1 MIATVA
7 PERAAGDAVPV
18 TAAPTE
24 PRRVGWLLLAALV
37 CAFGI
42 RVAIGL
48 TDDAPST
55 DETAYLRSGVS
66 LVEGDGFERDGHPEL
81 HFPPLVPALL
91 GLGSLVFDD
100 AHTGAVWLT
109 ILAGT
114 AVVVP
119 LSLLAR
125 RVGGAAAGVAAAWI
139 AALAPAVATSPTNRG
154 AGSEAT
160 YALLVVLALW
170 WVVDAADHRG
180 RARGWRVVAAG
191 VAVGLAYL
199 TRPEGLFVG
208 VPLGIAVVVLARRR
222 GDGAA
227 DGDEAGPSR
236 LRSVA
241 LVAAFVVP
249 ILLCVAPYAAY
260 LHGNTGRWQL
270 TAKTQDASI
279 EAWQAVA
286 RADRQARDRVL
297 YALDETGYGFSTER
311 TSLPALALDDP
322 GGYVVVLR
330 SNVAE
335 LAQALVNPTAGQLL
349 AWLLLPLPVWG
360 LVGLGLWRY
369 RRSRPIQLLVA
380 VAALPVATSLVFFVQ
395 PRYLMAAATLA
406 VVPAA
411 VALAGFA
418 GNVRRWLTAG
428 VVVLLL
434 LSSVQAFEGPGGW
447 WHPADHTDQRDAGEW
462 LAAHTDADD
471 PVMTRSMIVG
481 YYAERPTLAIPYADL
496 DRIVDFGRHYGAQY
510 LVVDW
515 YTVKRLRPQMRELQ
529 TDDEVPGLRLVHE
542 VTREGRT
549 TRIFAFDPAP
559 PKDVPMGPSLGF
571 VGDGTA

>member
-1 MIATVA
+1 MVATVTQGRDA
-7 PERAAGDAVPV
+7 EAESPAAAVP
-18 TAAPTE
+18 AE
-24 PRRVGWLLLAALV
+24 SRRHGWLLLAALL

-55 DETAYLRSGVS
+55 DETAYLRSGIS

-91 GLGSLVFDD
+91 GLGSLVLDD

-125 RVGGAAAGVAAAWI
+125 RVGGPGAGVAAAWI

-154 AGSEAT
+154 AGSEAA
-160 YALLVVLALW
+160 YVLLVVLALW
-170 WVVDAADHRG
+170 WVVDAADHRDG
-180 RARGWRVVAAG
+180 ARARRVVAAG
-191 VAVGLAYL
+191 AMVGLAYL

-208 VPLGIAVVVLARRR
+208 VPLGIAVLVLARRR
-222 GDGAA
+222 
-227 DGDEAGPSR
+227 DEPGVGPSR
-236 LRSVA
+236 LRTVG

-249 ILLCVAPYAAY
+249 ILLCLAPYATY
-260 LHGNTGRWQL
+260 LHGNTGRWEL

-286 RADRQARDRVL
+286 RADRQARDQVL
-297 YALDETGYGFSTER
+297 YALDDTGYAFSTER

-322 GGYVVVLR
+322 GGYLVVLR

-335 LAQALVNPTAGQLL
+335 LAQAVVNPTSGQFF

-360 LVGLGLWRY
+360 LVGLGLWRH
-369 RRSRPIQLLVA
+369 RSSRPIQLLVA

-418 GNVRRWLTAG
+418 GSARRWLTAG
-428 VVVLLL
+428 VVGLLV
-434 LSSVQAFEGPGGW
+434 LSSVQAFDGPGGW
-447 WHPADHTDQRDAGEW
+447 WHPADHTDQQAAGEW
-462 LAAHTDADD
+462 LAAHTDAGDR
-471 PVMTRSMIVG
+471 VMTRSMIVS
-481 YYAERPTLAIPYADL
+481 YYADRPAMAIPYAEIDG
-496 DRIVDFGRHYGAQY
+496 IVDFGRHYGAQY

-515 YTVKRLRPQMRELQ
+515 YTVKRLRPQLRELQ
-529 TDDEVPGLRLVHE
+529 SVDAVPGLRLVHE
-542 VTREGRT
+542 TTREGRT

-559 PKDVPMGPSLGF
+559 PADVPMGPPLSF